1 MKLAQRHKVIQE
13 DLEEII
19 QSGPDFQMFS
29 GKTIL
34 ITGANGFLPAYM
46 VETLLFLNEVRP
58 DFQCQVIGVV
68 RNRERAEK
76 RFLPYRDRR
85 DLSLVVQ
92 DVSQPFDIDGS
103 VDYII
108 HAASQASPKYFGADP
123 VGTFLANVMGTHYLL
138 QLGQKKKSQGLLYFS
153 SGEVYGIL
161 DAAQIPTK
169 ETTYGYVDPAQ
180 VRSCYAEGK
189 RAAENLCVSWSSQYG
204 LPTKITRPFHTYG
217 PGMLLDDGRVFS
229 DFVADILEGRDIQM
243 KSDGSAIRP
252 YCYLADAVRGFFTVL
267 LHGNSGEAYNIGNP
281 LAEVSVLQLAEILV
295 GLFPERGLK
304 VVRASEVRTTG
315 YIQSPIQRNC
325 PDISKAK
332 EIGWEPFHSIESGF
346 RRTIRSFQ

>member
-1 MKLAQRHKVIQE
+1 MKLAQRHNVIQE
-13 DLEEII
+13 DLEEIVRL
-19 QSGPDFQMFS
+19 GPDFQMFA
-29 GKTIL
+29 GKSIL
-34 ITGANGFLPAYM
+34 ITGGNGFLPAYM

-68 RNRERAEK
+68 RNRDRAER
-76 RFLPYRDRR
+76 RFLPYRDRH
-85 DLSLVVQ
+85 DLRFVVQ
-92 DVSQPFDIDGS
+92 DVSQPIDIDGP

-123 VGTFLANVMGTHYLL
+123 VGTFTANVIGTHHLL
-138 QLGQKKKSQGLLYFS
+138 QLAQKKNSQGFLFFS

-161 DAAQIPTK
+161 DATQIPTK

-204 LPTKITRPFHTYG
+204 LPTKIARPFHTYG

-229 DFVADILEGRDIQM
+229 DFVANILDNKDIQM

-252 YCYLADAVRGFFTVL
+252 YCYLSDAVRGFFTVL
-267 LHGNSGEAYNIGNP
+267 LNGISGEAYNVGNP
-281 LAEVSVLQLAEILV
+281 HAEVSVLDLAEILV
-295 GLFPERGLK
+295 GLYPEKGLK
-304 VVRASEVRTTG
+304 VVRTSEKRAAG
-315 YIQSPIQRNC
+315 YIKSPIQRNC
-325 PDISKAK
+325 PDISKVK